1 MTTEYMIANSRHPLN
16 DQENAIY
23 YMNKMKI
30 LEVKNHRDTL
40 DITSKVMIIFKK
52 MKNKILPIIEQ
63 EKIDYILGDMPKDL
77 KIIFIS
83 GKTDTSENLNEDMKK

>member
-1 MTTEYMIANSRHPLN
+1 
-16 DQENAIY
+16 
-23 YMNKMKI
+23 
-30 LEVKNHRDTL
+30 
-40 DITSKVMIIFKK
+40 MIIFKK